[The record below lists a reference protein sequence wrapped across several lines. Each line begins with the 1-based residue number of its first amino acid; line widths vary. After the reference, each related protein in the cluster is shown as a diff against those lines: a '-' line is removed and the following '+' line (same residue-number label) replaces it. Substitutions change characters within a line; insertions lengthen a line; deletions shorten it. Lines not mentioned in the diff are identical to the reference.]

1 MSVQQ
6 LESRISAEASDLLDC
21 FSEEL
26 ADAVYGLAEDYARA
40 RITDPNQPV
49 EISPADIRQAGEAL
63 LGYLRGAVER
73 GELPPHW
80 AAAISGMTD
89 CMASRGR

>member
-26 ADAVYGLAEDYARA
+26 AEVVRDIAEDFARE
-40 RITDPNQPV
+40 RVKGTNQPV
-49 EISPADIRQAGEAL
+49 EIRSGDIQRAGKTVL
-63 LGYLRGAVER
+63 DHLRKAVDR
-73 GELPPHW
+73 GELPEHW
-80 AAAISGMTD
+80 QEAIGGMTD
-89 CMASRGR
+89 CMTRRDR